1 MSDVMKGIRVLEV
14 AEHTFVPAAS
24 AVLAEWGAEVIKVEH
39 ITRGDAM
46 RGLGSTG
53 VMNLGGG
60 VHVLYEHSNRG
71 KKSIALDLTI
81 PEGLEVLYA
90 LAKTCDVFISNKTL
104 GVARKLK
111 VDVDDIR
118 AHNPKIIY
126 ARGSAYGTR
135 GPEGERGGY
144 DMTGFWCRGGSSAS
158 CSPPDI
164 DGVIGQPGPA
174 YGDSM
179 GAMTI
184 AGGISA
190 ALFKRERTGEP
201 SVVDVSLLG
210 LGTWAMGA
218 GMALAMQM
226 GQPWQHPPIAG
237 GGAGGFGNPLVGTYR
252 TKDDRYLNLTML
264 QAFQYWADAC
274 HHLGIPELADDPRF
288 DSHENLTENAADAKQ
303 AVADAVR
310 GKTLAEWREAL
321 ATMKGQW
328 APIQNVL
335 ELAEDPQVRAN
346 GYVQGAETSEGT
358 AFELAASPVQFDE
371 TPTPTRRGPDFN
383 EHGDE
388 ILQELGL
395 DWEQIIDLKTKG
407 AVA

>member
-39 ITRGDAM
+39 VTRGDAM
-46 RGLGSTG
+46 RGLGSSG
-53 VMNLGGG
+53 VMDLSKG

-71 KKSIALDLTI
+71 KRSIAMDLTV
-81 PEGLEVLYA
+81 PEGLEVLYEM
-90 LAKTCDVFISNKTL
+90 AKTCDVFLTNKTL

-126 ARGSAYGTR
+126 ARGSAYGTK
-135 GPEGERGGY
+135 GPEAENGGY
-144 DMTGFWCRGGSSAS
+144 DMTGFWCRGGSAAS
-158 CSPPDI
+158 CTPPDI
-164 DGVIGQPGPA
+164 DGAISQPGPA

-201 SVVDVSLLG
+201 SVVDVSLLSM
-210 LGTWAMGA
+210 GTWAMGA
-218 GMALAMQM
+218 GMALSQQM
-226 GQPWQHPPIAG
+226 GQAWQHPPLKG
-237 GGAGGFGNPLVGTYR
+237 PGLGFGNPLVGVFA

-264 QAFQYWADAC
+264 QAFKYWADFCA
-274 HHLGIPELADDPRF
+274 HIDQPELANDPRF
-288 DSHENLTENAADAKQ
+288 DSHENLTENSAVAREI
-303 AVADAVR
+303 VADAIKT
-310 GKTLAEWREAL
+310 KTLVEWRAKFSTL
-321 ATMKGQW
+321 KGQW
-328 APIQNVL
+328 APLQNVL
-335 ELAEDPQVRAN
+335 ELAEDEQVRAN
-346 GYVQGAETSEGT
+346 GYVQGAKTSAGT
-358 AFELAASPVQFDE
+358 PFELAASPVQFDE
-371 TPTPTRRGPDFN
+371 KPTATRRGPDFN

-388 ILQELGL
+388 ILQEIGL
-395 DWEQIIDLKTKG
+395 DWDKIIELKTKG

>member
-1 MSDVMKGIRVLEV
+1 MSDVMKGIKVLEV

-46 RGLGSTG
+46 RGLGSSG
-53 VMNLGGG
+53 VMDLGKG

-71 KKSIALDLTI
+71 KRSIALDLTL
-81 PEGLEVLYA
+81 PEGLEVLYELVKA
-90 LAKTCDVFISNKTL
+90 CDVFLTNKTL

-111 VDVDDIR
+111 VDVDDVR

-126 ARGSAYGTR
+126 ARGSAYGTK
-135 GPEGERGGY
+135 GPEAEHGGY
-144 DMTGFWCRGGSSAS
+144 DMTGFWCRGGSAAS
-158 CSPPDI
+158 CTPPDI
-164 DGVIGQPGPA
+164 GGAITQPGPA

-201 SVVDVSLLG
+201 SVVDVSLLSM
-210 LGTWAMGA
+210 GTWAMGA
-218 GMALAMQM
+218 TMALSQQM
-226 GQPWQHPPIAG
+226 GQAWQHAPIKG
-237 GGAGGFGNPLVGTYR
+237 PGLGFGNPLVGTFL

-264 QAFQYWADAC
+264 QAFKYWPDFC
-274 HHLGIPELADDPRF
+274 NHIDRPELAADPRF
-288 DSHENLTENAADAKQ
+288 DTHEHLTENAAEAREIV
-303 AVADAVR
+303 VAALAT
-310 GKTLAEWREAL
+310 KTLAEWRDKFFTL
-321 ATMKGQW
+321 KGQW
-328 APIQNVL
+328 APLQNVL

-346 GYVQGAETSEGT
+346 GYVAGAETSGGT
-358 AFELAASPVQFDE
+358 AFELAATPVQFDE
-371 TPTPTRRGPDFN
+371 KPMPTRRGPDFN
-383 EHGDE
+383 EHGDD
-388 ILQELGL
+388 ILQEIGL
-395 DWEQIIDLKTKG
+395 DWEKIIELKTKG